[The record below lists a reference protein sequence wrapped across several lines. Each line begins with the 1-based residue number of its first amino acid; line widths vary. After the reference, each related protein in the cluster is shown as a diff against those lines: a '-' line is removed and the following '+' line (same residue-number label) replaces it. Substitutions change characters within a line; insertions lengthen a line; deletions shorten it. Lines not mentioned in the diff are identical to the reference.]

1 MLETVRG
8 GLEKVCELLINR
20 MSITAINHVNNN
32 GYTALT
38 WAVANGYERVC
49 ELLIPKMSNEAINQV
64 TNNGETALSIATNKG
79 FKNVCDLLHKIDG
92 FQKLVDGIND
102 KVATNIAI
110 NVKDK
115 AIIKDTIENIVN
127 NIKVLNNITDID
139 KITASMQKLI
149 VDKSTKF
156 KIMTIENQLNEI
168 IDNHNINDDV
178 SMLSGDNTFVPA
190 AG

>member
-1 MLETVRG
+1 M
-8 GLEKVCELLINR
+8 
-20 MSITAINHVNNN
+20 
-32 GYTALT
+32 
-38 WAVANGYERVC
+38 GYERGY

-64 TNNGETALSIATNKG
+64 TNNGKTALSIATNKG

-110 NVKDK
+110 NAK
-115 AIIKDTIENIVN
+115 AIIKDTIEDIVN